1 MSPILIHLKHLAQKL
16 GEKVNNLPVRMRLFL
31 VNFGVVLLFL
41 ILIFTSD
48 TLLLK
53 PYYHQM
59 KEQTLTS
66 TLEAIAELD
75 LSDTESDGRASQE
88 LFTQLKSM
96 EESGNMQII
105 IVSAAKQVVYYD
117 SDYAQLTTRSERFN
131 SPRQWIDSIF
141 QMEGTEY
148 RGTGTLTD
156 PLISKRRN
164 AKTNIEFLSSYAVVP
179 NHRGGDSAFYY
190 VILNTSVSAI
200 DDAVSVFNDFVLML
214 CAVAMIVSG
223 FVSVVLSSNFVRPI
237 LQINEATKRM
247 AGMDFS
253 VKLNIRSKDELG
265 ELAESINDLSSQL
278 ESKISE
284 LSVANEQLKKDIQEK
299 EKIDIMRRELI
310 SNVSHELKTPLAI
323 IMGYCEGLQLNINDE
338 EKDYYCSVIADEAV
352 KMNSLAARLLNV
364 AELEFGT
371 YLDITEFS
379 LAELAE
385 ERLKTMSYIFAEHG
399 ITTECKTTGKAMIQA
414 DYGRIEEVINN
425 LLSNAQH
432 HTPDG
437 GRITVEVIG
446 KKSRAICKIY
456 NSGSHIPDE
465 SLDRIWESFY
475 KVDKARTRKYGGS
488 GLGLKIVSSILDM
501 HGGTY
506 KAENTED
513 GVIFSFTLPKVHPAD
528 SNTQQKTEGR
538 PTV

>member
-1 MSPILIHLKHLAQKL
+1 MNPIFAYLKKAFQKL
-16 GEKVNNLPVRMRLFL
+16 AVKANNLPIRMRLFL
-31 VNFGVVLLFL
+31 VTFGVILVFLLM
-41 ILIFTSD
+41 IFASNS
-48 TLLLK
+48 LFLK
-53 PYYHQM
+53 PYYNQM
-59 KEQTLTS
+59 KEKTLSS
-66 TLEAIAELD
+66 TLEKIATLD
-75 LSDTESDGRASQE
+75 LSDTEEDGRASDA
-88 LFTQLKSM
+88 LFRELKSL
-96 EESGNMQII
+96 EESGNIQII
-105 IVSAAKQVVYYD
+105 IVSEVKKVVYFD
-117 SDYAQLTTRSERFN
+117 SEYGASFSRSERFS

-141 QMEGTEY
+141 QLEGTDY
-148 RGTGTLTD
+148 KGSGTLTD
-156 PLISKRRN
+156 PLVSKRRN
-164 AKTNIEFLSSYAVVP
+164 FKTNVDYLSFYAVAP
-179 NHRGGDSAFYY
+179 NHRGGDSAYYY
-190 VILNTSVSAI
+190 VLVSTPLPAI
-200 DDAVSVFNDFVLML
+200 DDAISIFNDFVLML
-214 CAVAMIVSG
+214 CAVAMIISG
-223 FVSVVLSSNFVRPI
+223 LASVFLSANFVKPI
-237 LQINEATKRM
+237 LKINDATKRM
-247 AGMDFS
+247 ADLDFS

-265 ELAESINDLSSQL
+265 QLADSINYLSGQL

-284 LSVANEQLKKDIQEK
+284 LSVANQQLKKDIEEK

-379 LAELAE
+379 LSELAE
-385 ERLKTMSYIFAEHG
+385 ERLKTMSYMFAEHG
-399 ITTECKTTGKAMIQA
+399 IATEFKATGKAMIQA

-437 GRITVEVIG
+437 GKIAIEVIG
-446 KKSRAICKIY
+446 KKTRVICKIY
-456 NSGSHIPDE
+456 NSGSHIPEE
-465 SLDRIWESFY
+465 SLDRVWESFY

-501 HGGTY
+501 HYGTY

-513 GVIFSFTLPKVHPAD
+513 GVIFSFTVPKVHEEPE
-528 SNTQQKTEGR
+528 KK
-538 PTV
+538 